1 MLEPGAGGIDVAGQA
16 GWSPRASPWGKR
28 QLRGVPG
35 GSQAAAW
42 GRVGSGG
49 VGSEGQPFPWGSAL
63 HGPPAAPGSPRAGDL
78 GRERAPPVGRPERVS
93 SHSRRRGRRD
103 QRITRPLLG
112 TCQENLDCS
121 GPSSPTAGAPW
132 GLCPCRFRP
141 EIPWDQ
147 LGSRSWEAQFP
158 PNPSAIL
165 IHSQRAGKGS
175 EAIFPHADDFPLPPD
190 RLDWIQEERNP
201 PARFRQSDAARGSS
215 SPSELRLRKL
225 RSAWGRPS
233 LSNANSVR
241 IPGDPLSSG

>member
-63 HGPPAAPGSPRAGDL
+63 HGPPAAPCSPRAGDL

-93 SHSRRRGRRD
+93 SHSCRRGRRD

-121 GPSSPTAGAPW
+121 GPSSPTAGASW

-141 EIPWDQ
+141 EIPRDQ

-158 PNPSAIL
+158 PDPSAIL
-165 IHSQRAGKGS
+165 IHSQRAAKGS

-190 RLDWIQEERNP
+190 PLDWIQEERIL
-201 PARFRQSDAARGSS
+201 QRGSANQT
-215 SPSELRLRKL
+215 PHEDPPLPVT
-225 RSAWGRPS
+225 SAP
-233 LSNANSVR
+233 
-241 IPGDPLSSG
+241 